1 MQSAGIFM
9 RPQVILGDCVPLWC
23 FTTPCFPCFIR
34 LFSAEGRNSG
44 KGTRQ
49 KKWGT
54 CLFEKLFVFCKYLVF
69 HQELFQFD
77 SDLFIWAIWSTWNLR
92 AIQAFYKN
100 DWYWVIFSQFYLQF
114 QVFLLSKKWNPWW
127 RANSAQFQN
136 QQKVKTV
143 LWDCNSFCGWVA
155 VFLCTTFLQLLRL
168 S

>member
-23 FTTPCFPCFIR
+23 FTTPVFPCFIR
-34 LFSAEGRNSG
+34 LFSAEGRYSG
-44 KGTRQ
+44 KGTWQ

-54 CLFEKLFVFCKYLVF
+54 CLYEKLFVFLQIVF
-69 HQELFQFD
+69 HQE
-77 SDLFIWAIWSTWNLR
+77 IWSTWNLR
-92 AIQAFYKN
+92 GRAIRAFYEH
-100 DWYWVIFSQFYLQF
+100 YWVIFSQFYMQF